1 MKVTPLL
8 LAIVL
13 AVLASGAESAQ
24 SSTAPSES
32 AAAPTWPKQP
42 SVRIKDAPDS
52 ALCTEAQRAI
62 TELRD
67 TPDALIA
74 RLQDPRTRA
83 TEPVKVQ
90 GLTFQP
96 LRTKAFTTVDR
107 QGEQRTNDIDYYL
120 VDIDNVPPAEMI
132 TSVRGGHGNAGFGNT
147 LQILNRDLAAAR
159 QPIRTEELVNSVL
172 QIGPWEVSFEGR
184 DFDAG
189 YYSHVFSFQGKNYLL
204 IEGNGD
210 RHGKDLV
217 AELVPAVGIETRCY
231 F

>member
-1 MKVTPLL
+1 MKAIQLL
-8 LAIVL
+8 LAIL
-13 AVLASGAESAQ
+13 LSAHAAA
-24 SSTAPSES
+24 APPES
-32 AAAPTWPKQP
+32 AAAPTWPKQQ

-52 ALCTEAQRAI
+52 VLCRETQRAI
-62 TELRD
+62 AELRD

-74 RLQDPRTRA
+74 RLQDPRTRT

-107 QGEQRTNDIDYYL
+107 QGVQRTDDFDYYL
-120 VDIDNVPPAEMI
+120 VDIDNVPPAETI
-132 TSVRGGHGNAGFGNT
+132 TSLRGGHGNAGFGNT
-147 LQILNRDLAAAR
+147 LQILNRDLSAAR
-159 QPIRTEELVNSVL
+159 QPIRTEELVNGVL

-189 YYSHVFSFQGKNYLL
+189 YYSHIFSFRGRNYLF

-210 RHGKDLV
+210 RHGRDLV
-217 AELVPAVGIETRCY
+217 AELVLAVGIETRCY